1 MPGRSCGHRERFG
14 IILVQFLSIHF
25 GEPHHKMAFSLLPRE
40 DAYFTLFT
48 EIAGKI
54 EEAAAILMEM
64 LASSDPNHASFT
76 KKIKDVEH
84 QCDQLTHQI
93 TTKLNK
99 SFITP
104 FDREDIYTL
113 AVALDDICDYID
125 AGARAIAMY
134 DIREYSPEAKQ
145 LARIIRDMGVQIKA
159 AMSIL
164 AKPDGINQFFVEIH
178 RLENEA
184 DDVYFQA
191 IGKLF
196 KDATDPI
203 LVIKLKELYE
213 ILENA
218 TDRAESVANII
229 ESIVLKHN

>member
-1 MPGRSCGHRERFG
+1 
-14 IILVQFLSIHF
+14 
-25 GEPHHKMAFSLLPRE
+25 MAFSLLPRE

-54 EEAAAILMEM
+54 EEAASILMEM
-64 LASSDPNHASFT
+64 LAADGSDLQSFT
-76 KKIKDVEH
+76 KRIKDVEH
-84 QCDQLTHQI
+84 ACDSLTHEV

-125 AGARAIAMY
+125 AGARAIVMY
-134 DIREYSPEAKQ
+134 DIREYSDDAKK
-145 LARIIRDMGVQIKA
+145 LAKIIRDMGVQIRGA
-159 AMSIL
+159 VGIL
-164 AKPDGINQFFVEIH
+164 SKPTGISQYFVEIH
-178 RLENEA
+178 RLENAA
-184 DDVYFQA
+184 DDIYFQA

-203 LVIKLKELYE
+203 QVIKLKELYE